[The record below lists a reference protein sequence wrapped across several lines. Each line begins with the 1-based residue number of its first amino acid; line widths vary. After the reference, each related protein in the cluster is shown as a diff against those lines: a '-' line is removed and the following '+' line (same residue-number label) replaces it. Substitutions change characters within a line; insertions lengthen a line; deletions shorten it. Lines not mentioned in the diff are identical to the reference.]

1 MNSRTTGGSS
11 STGGLSRF
19 LAPRPARSPAVAPGL
34 QRFLS
39 PRQRA
44 VPGERCEFCTEGIT
58 EQHPHVVNIETR
70 SLMCACRGC
79 FLLFAPDGAAG
90 GKYRAVPDD
99 VTLDPGFRLSAGQ
112 WDALQIPVGMA
123 FFFHQSDLDRPV
135 AFYPS
140 PAGATESLLPLQTWD
155 ELVEAN
161 TVLRGMLPDVQA
173 LLVYRP
179 RDGAQRAY
187 IVPIDACYE
196 LVGLIRRYWKGFDGG
211 EEVWRAIETFFAAL
225 SERSRPPRPRAD
237 A

>member
-1 MNSRTTGGSS
+1 VNSRTNGGAP

-19 LAPRPARSPAVAPGL
+19 LAPRQERTPAVAPGL
-34 QRFLS
+34 QRFLT
-39 PRQRA
+39 PRKRA
-44 VPGERCEFCTEGIT
+44 APGERCEFCTESIA
-58 EQHPHVVNIETR
+58 QDHPHVVNIETR

-90 GKYRAVPDD
+90 GKFRAVPDD
-99 VTLDPGFRLSAGQ
+99 VTVDPGFRLSAGQ

-140 PAGATESLLPLQTWD
+140 PAGATESLLPLETWD

-161 TVLRGMLPDVQA
+161 PGLRGMLPDVQS

-179 RDGAQRAY
+179 REGAQRAY
-187 IVPIDACYE
+187 IVPIDSCYE

-211 EEVWRAIETFFAAL
+211 EEAWRAIETFFAAL
-225 SERSRPPRPRAD
+225 SERSRPSRPRAD